1 MIAEMIA
8 DEMIYIEI
16 RLQSLIKIVQDI
28 ADEKE
33 MKINHRHPHN
43 HPPHHHYHPKV

>member
-16 RLQSLIKIVQDI
+16 RLQSLIKIVQDT

-43 HPPHHHYHPKV
+43 HPHHHYHPEV